1 MAEANDN
8 DTLIQGGGPVFRQT
22 IVEIQLIDFATKKQY
37 FLPAAKVFKMYKHV
51 LMEHL
56 SLRKKTPSFEDF
68 LAGKVAPATTQDDGS
83 ED

>member
-8 DTLIQGGGPVFRQT
+8 DTLIQGNGPVFRQS
-22 IVEIQLIDFATKKQY
+22 IIEIQLIDFQTKKAY

-51 LMEHL
+51 IMEHL

-68 LAGKVAPATTQDDGS
+68 LAGKVAPAMNTDDN